1 MKLLGVSI
9 NHKTSPIEV
18 REAFHLSRDEII
30 NFIPILKESLFTQ
43 GIILSTCNRTEIFGL
58 PKSNDIS
65 CNNIIEHIIN
75 YKNSHGIRADHFK
88 EYFSRNAVKHLLS
101 VASGIDSLIL
111 GDSQILGQVKEAF
124 QLSEDHNFSGTVMRR
139 IIDTSIRVGK
149 RAIHETELG
158 KGAVTVSYAAVQIIE
173 KIFTDLSTKKAL
185 IIGAGETGELAAIHL
200 YDRGVENIS
209 ISNRTVERAK
219 LLAEKISGKTI
230 PFDEIKNQLFQFDII
245 VSATSSEEFIVD
257 FDDVKTAMKKRR
269 HNPIVITDIAIPRD
283 VNPKVKKLDNVF
295 YNDIDSLHIIIDE
308 NLRKRKIAVPIVEK
322 IIREEMSNLFAWYN
336 TLEVV
341 PTIKVIRDFFKNIE
355 KDELEKIKHKVS
367 EEDYRKI
374 EEMTKRLLG
383 RILHNPTIKLR
394 KLAESGTH
402 HEEINEDTMILR
414 ELFGLENQ
422 PKNGTPKNDNE
433 EIN

>member
-30 NFIPILKESLFTQ
+30 HFIPLLKERLFTQ

-58 PKSNDIS
+58 PKSNDVS
-65 CNNIIEHIIN
+65 CNDIIKHIIS
-75 YKNSHGIRADHFK
+75 YKNSHGICADHFK
-88 EYFSRNAVKHLLS
+88 KYFSRNAVKHILS

-124 QLSEDHNFSGTVMRR
+124 QLSEDHNFSGTIMRK

-173 KIFTDLSTKKAL
+173 KIFTSLYTKNAL

-200 YDRGVENIS
+200 YDRGVENIF
-209 ISNRTVERAK
+209 ISNRTDERAE
-219 LLAEKISGKTI
+219 LLAKKVSGKTV
-230 PFDEIKNQLFQFDII
+230 PFENIKSRLYKFDII
-245 VSATSSEEFIVD
+245 VSATSSEEFILD
-257 FDDVKTAMKKRR
+257 FDNVKTAMKRRR

-283 VNPKVKKLDNVF
+283 VDPKVKKLDNVF
-295 YNDIDSLHIIIDE
+295 YNDIDSLHIIIDD
-308 NLRKRKIAVPIVEK
+308 NLRKRKLAIPIVEK
-322 IIREEMSNLFAWYN
+322 IVHEEMSNLFAWYN

-341 PTIKVIRDFFKNIE
+341 PTIKVIRDFFKKIE
-355 KDELEKIKHKVS
+355 KDELEKIKHKVT
-367 EEDYRKI
+367 EEDYHKI

-402 HEEINEDTMILR
+402 HEEINEDTMILK
-414 ELFGLENQ
+414 ELFGLENR
-422 PKNGTPKNDNE
+422 PKNGTPKNDDE
-433 EIN
+433 ELN